1 MLPCKSPT
9 IVTGLT
15 AVAAGIITTL
25 ALSRIARRAAVSTYA
40 YDHSLAVLASRAAH
54 LADRVQRQSGIAGPL
69 RSARVE
75 DVASAAVG
83 SVLIRI
89 ACVLRTCTWTLI
101 VVHKA
106 GGEGSDQLGSLQLV
120 LLVQFVC
127 LVEQLPF
134 RGVEAA
140 GGSEGSREI
149 ISAIASD
156 QP

>member
-9 IVTGLT
+9 IVTGLA

-40 YDHSLAVLASRAAH
+40 HDHSLAVLASRAAH
-54 LADRVQRQSGIAGPL
+54 LADPVQRQSGIPGRL

-83 SVLIRI
+83 SVVVCI
-89 ACVLRTCTWTLI
+89 AGVLGTWALI

-120 LLVQFVC
+120 LLVQLVC

>member
-1 MLPCKSPT
+1 M
-9 IVTGLT
+9 
-15 AVAAGIITTL
+15 
-25 ALSRIARRAAVSTYA
+25 
-40 YDHSLAVLASRAAH
+40 
-54 LADRVQRQSGIAGPL
+54 
-69 RSARVE
+69 
-75 DVASAAVG
+75 G

-89 ACVLRTCTWTLI
+89 ACVLRTWTLI